1 MWRREGGRFN
11 TTRVTPFTAIN
22 TLLVHKGFYTIL
34 QLSTSDDGIMYEYR
48 LVIRGRSGVKT
59 NGTIRL
65 NVIGKYS
72 SKT

>member
-11 TTRVTPFTAIN
+11 ITRVTPFTAMN

-48 LVIRGRSGVKT
+48 LVVRRSGVKT

-65 NVIGKYS
+65 NVTGKYS

>member
-11 TTRVTPFTAIN
+11 TTHVTPTTTMD
-22 TLLVHKGFYTIL
+22 TLLVYRGFYTIL
-34 QLSTSDDGIMYEYR
+34 QLNTSDDGIMYEYR
-48 LVIRGRSGVKT
+48 LVIRRSGVKT

-65 NVIGKYS
+65 NVTGKYS